1 MGESPVGLRCPG
13 DLIDLQ
19 CATSGEEGGCIRSSG
34 GGQTSR
40 EEGRKC
46 GEMSNS
52 SSETLAG
59 HQARGSQNSS
69 GSRQRTGGAFTS
81 RTNEGPN
88 QTGAGNWGKKPTR
101 KFWGITRQLYS
112 KPWEEN
118 GAEPP
123 SLYFQE
129 YEGQN
134 TFANGK
140 ENFPKAKCI
149 KSTQLLMMKTLALW
163 IRAAQ
168 QTQFPWQV
176 FWHSPALA
184 LSSEKGMDKTH
195 KKVAGLTLSRQ
206 L

>member
-1 MGESPVGLRCPG
+1 MLDSRDYDSERTAEGNIRPWTWGEWAQFLQGPDLQDPMGESPVGLRCPG

-19 CATSGEEGGCIRSSG
+19 CATSEEEGGCIRSSG

-88 QTGAGNWGKKPTR
+88 QTGTGNWGKKNNKEILGNYKTALFQTMGR
-101 KFWGITRQLYS
+101 KWSRTSFTLFPGIWRTKHLC
-112 KPWEEN
+112 KW
-118 GAEPP
+118 
-123 SLYFQE
+123 
-129 YEGQN
+129 
-134 TFANGK
+134 
-140 ENFPKAKCI
+140 
-149 KSTQLLMMKTLALW
+149 
-163 IRAAQ
+163 
-168 QTQFPWQV
+168 
-176 FWHSPALA
+176 
-184 LSSEKGMDKTH
+184 
-195 KKVAGLTLSRQ
+195 
-206 L
+206 